1 MPAAHNACN
10 TGDASRR
17 PESLEGTAVAV
28 IAPPP
33 QAEDAAPPAKQGPL
47 VSFKERDFRWLW
59 IGTITVGFGQWGQQ
73 IGLNYLVYVL
83 TGSAV
88 QMGAVTFV
96 GGFGSLFV
104 TPYAG
109 VLADRY
115 SRRKVMYWATA
126 FGVAQAAVLAVLVL
140 TDVIQVWHAYIF
152 AVLTTFTQAVNQPA
166 RQAYVHDV
174 STPETFSNA
183 IALNS
188 IAQNLSRIVGPPIA
202 GIIAVWSVGACFVFV
217 AGVRG
222 VAMLATWLMRERPQE
237 KMTGSR
243 NPTRQ
248 VLDGFAYLLAE
259 PRLRLLLAINAVP
272 ALLVYPYMN
281 FMPIFADEVFNEER
295 AYGFLVAMIAVGSI
309 IGLFALAWFGELRR
323 KPQIMLG
330 CFLVYLVL
338 LLIFSRQDVLAF
350 GLLALAVAG
359 IFHGTALALN
369 NVVFQSELRPDMRG
383 RGMAAWQVGMALMP
397 LGGLPMGLL
406 IARFGTQDGVAIS
419 HALCLVF
426 FLLVVA
432 FGKPLTRS
440 A

>member
-1 MPAAHNACN
+1 
-10 TGDASRR
+10 
-17 PESLEGTAVAV
+17 VAV
-28 IAPPP
+28 VAPPP
-33 QAEDAAPPAKQGPL
+33 PPQDAAPTKQGPFI
-47 VSFKERDFRWLW
+47 SFRERDFRWLW

-73 IGLNYLVYVL
+73 IGLNYLVYIL
-83 TGSAV
+83 TDDAV

-96 GGFGSLFV
+96 GGFGALFV

-115 SRRKVMYWATA
+115 SRRKVMILSTWL
-126 FGVAQAAVLAVLVL
+126 GVAQAAVLAALVL
-140 TDVIQVWHAYIF
+140 TDLIEVWHAYVF
-152 AVLTTFTQAVNQPA
+152 AVLTTFTQAINQPA

-202 GIIAVWSVGACFVFV
+202 GIIAVWNVGACFLFV
-217 AGVRG
+217 AAVRG
-222 VAMLATWLMRERPQE
+222 VSLVATWLMRERPQE
-237 KMTGSR
+237 KAGAGR

-281 FMPIFADEVFNEER
+281 FMPIFADEVFHEER

-309 IGLFALAWFGELRR
+309 IGLSILAWFGDIRR
-323 KPQIMLG
+323 KTQIMLG
-330 CFLVYLVL
+330 CFVAYLVL
-338 LLIFSRQDVLAF
+338 LLVFSRQDTLAF
-350 GLLALAVAG
+350 GLVALASAG
-359 IFHGTALALN
+359 VFHGTALALN
-369 NVVFQSELRPDMRG
+369 NVVFQGELRPDMRG
-383 RGMAAWQVGMALMP
+383 RGMAAWQIGMSLMP

-406 IARFGTQDGVAIS
+406 IDRFGTQDGVAIS
-419 HALCLVF
+419 HAMCLAF
-426 FLLVVA
+426 FVLVILL
-432 FGKPLTRS
+432 GRSLTH
-440 A
+440 AEAAAAAEAQPAV

>member
-1 MPAAHNACN
+1 
-10 TGDASRR
+10 
-17 PESLEGTAVAV
+17 VAV
-28 IAPPP
+28 VAPPP
-33 QAEDAAPPAKQGPL
+33 GPEATPPPKQGPL
-47 VSFKERDFRWLW
+47 ISFKERDFCWLW

-73 IGLNYLVYVL
+73 IGLNYLVYLL

-96 GGFGSLFV
+96 GGLGSLFV

-115 SRRKVMYWATA
+115 SRRKVMLYSTL
-126 FGVAQAAVLAVLVL
+126 FGTTQAAVLAILVL
-140 TDVIQVWHAYIF
+140 TDNIQVWHAYIF

-174 STPETFSNA
+174 STPETLTNA

-188 IAQNLSRIVGPPIA
+188 IAQNLSRIIGPPVA
-202 GIIAVWSVGACFVFV
+202 GLIAVWSVGACFLFV
-217 AGVRG
+217 AAVRG
-222 VAMLATWLMRERPQE
+222 ISYVATWLMRERPQE
-237 KMTGSR
+237 KAVSTR

-281 FMPIFADEVFNEER
+281 FMPIFAAEVYGDER

-309 IGLFALAWFGELRR
+309 VGLFALAWLGEFRR
-323 KPQIMLG
+323 KPQIMLA
-330 CFLVYLVL
+330 CFVVYLVI
-338 LLIFSRQDVLAF
+338 LLIFSRQDVLIF
-350 GLLALAVAG
+350 GLLALVAAG
-359 IFHGTALALN
+359 VFHGTAMALN
-369 NVVFQSELRPDMRG
+369 NTVFQSELRSDMRG
-383 RGMAAWQVGMALMP
+383 RGMAAWQIGMSLMP

-406 IARFGTQDGVAIS
+406 IAQFGTQDGVAIS

-426 FLLVVA
+426 ILLVVA
-432 FGKPLTRS
+432 FGRPLTRS
-440 A
+440 E

>member
-1 MPAAHNACN
+1 MA
-10 TGDASRR
+10 T
-17 PESLEGTAVAV
+17 VAPPTQP
-28 IAPPP
+28 APPP
-33 QAEDAAPPAKQGPL
+33 PPKQGPL

-59 IGTITVGFGQWGQQ
+59 IGTVTVGFGQWGQQ
-73 IGLNYLVYVL
+73 IGLNYLVYLL

-88 QMGAVTFV
+88 QMGAVTAV
-96 GGFGSLFV
+96 GGLGSLFV

-115 SRRKVMYWATA
+115 SRRQVMLWATL
-126 FGVAQAAVLAVLVL
+126 FGAAQAAVLAALVL
-140 TDVIQVWHAYIF
+140 TDLIEVWHAYVF

-174 STPETFSNA
+174 STAETLTNA

-202 GIIAVWSVGACFVFV
+202 GLIAVWSVGACFVFV

-222 VAMLATWLMRERPQE
+222 VAYVATWLMRERPQE
-237 KMTGSR
+237 KAVGTR

-259 PRLRLLLAINAVP
+259 PRLRLLLAINAAP

-281 FMPIFADEVFNEER
+281 FMPIFAAEVYGDER

-309 IGLFALAWFGELRR
+309 IGLFALAWIGEIRR

-330 CFLVYLVL
+330 CFLIYLVI
-338 LLIFSRQDVLAF
+338 LLIFSRQDVLIF
-350 GLLALAVAG
+350 GLFALVAAG
-359 IFHGTALALN
+359 VFHGTALALN
-369 NVVFQSELRPDMRG
+369 NTVFQSELRPDMRG
-383 RGMAAWQVGMALMP
+383 RGMAAWQIGMSLMP

-406 IARFGTQDGVAIS
+406 IAQFGTQDGVAVS
-419 HALCLVF
+419 HALCLLF
-426 FLLVVA
+426 FLFVVA
-432 FGKPLTRS
+432 FGRPLTRS
-440 A
+440 E

>member
-1 MPAAHNACN
+1 MA
-10 TGDASRR
+10 T
-17 PESLEGTAVAV
+17 
-28 IAPPP
+28 IAPPTQP
-33 QAEDAAPPAKQGPL
+33 APPAPPKQGPL

-59 IGTITVGFGQWGQQ
+59 IGTITIGFGQWGQQ
-73 IGLNYLVYVL
+73 IGLNWLVYVL

-96 GGFGSLFV
+96 GGLGAMFV

-115 SRRKVMYWATA
+115 SQRKVMLVSGI
-126 FGVAQAAVLAVLVL
+126 FGAAQAGVLAVLVL
-140 TDVIQVWHAYIF
+140 TDLVEVWHAYIF
-152 AVLTTFTQAVNQPA
+152 AVLTTFTQAINQPA

-183 IALNS
+183 VALNS

-202 GIIAVWSVGACFVFV
+202 GVIAVWNVGACFLFV
-217 AGVRG
+217 VGVRA
-222 VAMLATWLMRERPQE
+222 VASLATWLMRERPQE
-237 KMTGSR
+237 KPAGSR

-248 VLDGFAYLLAE
+248 VLDGFAYLFAQ
-259 PRLRLLLAINAVP
+259 PRLRLLLAITAVP

-281 FMPIFADEVFNEER
+281 FMPIFADEVFGEER

-309 IGLFALAWFGELRR
+309 IGLFALAWFGDVRR

-338 LLIFSRQDVLAF
+338 LLVFSRQDVLIF
-350 GLLALAVAG
+350 GLLTLATAG
-359 IFHGTALALN
+359 VFHGTALALN
-369 NVVFQSELRPDMRG
+369 NTVFQSELRPDMRG
-383 RGMAAWQVGMALMP
+383 RGMAAWQIGMSLMP

-406 IARFGTQDGVAIS
+406 IAKFGTQDGVAIS
-419 HALCLVF
+419 HALCLAF
-426 FLLVVA
+426 FVLVVI
-432 FGKPLTRS
+432 FGRPLTRS
-440 A
+440 E

>member
-1 MPAAHNACN
+1 
-10 TGDASRR
+10 
-17 PESLEGTAVAV
+17 VAT
-28 IAPPP
+28 IAPPTQP
-33 QAEDAAPPAKQGPL
+33 GEEAPRKQGPFA
-47 VSFKERDFRWLW
+47 SFVERDFRWLW
-59 IGTITVGFGQWGQQ
+59 VGTITVGFGQWGQQ
-73 IGLNYLVYVL
+73 IGLNYLVYIL
-83 TGSAV
+83 TDSAV

-96 GGFGSLFV
+96 GGIGALFV

-115 SRRKVMYWATA
+115 SRRKVMLYSTL
-126 FGVAQAAVLAVLVL
+126 FGAAQAGVLAILVL
-140 TDVIQVWHAYIF
+140 TDLIEVWHAYVF

-174 STPETFSNA
+174 STPQTLSNA

-188 IAQNLSRIVGPPIA
+188 IAQNLARIVGPPIA
-202 GIIAVWSVGACFVFV
+202 GIIVVWNIGAGFLFVVAVRVIASG
-217 AGVRG
+217 
-222 VAMLATWLMRERPQE
+222 ATWVMSERPQE
-237 KMTGSR
+237 KAVSTR

-281 FMPIFADEVFNEER
+281 FMPIFADEVYGDER

-309 IGLFALAWFGELRR
+309 IGLFALAWLGELRR

-330 CFLVYLVL
+330 CFLVYLVI
-338 LLIFSRQDVLAF
+338 LLIFSRQDVLIF
-350 GLLALAVAG
+350 GLLALVAAG
-359 IFHGTALALN
+359 VFHGVALALN
-369 NVVFQSELRPDMRG
+369 NVVFQSELRDDMRG
-383 RGMAAWQVGMALMP
+383 RGMAAWQIGMSLMP

-406 IARFGTQDGVAIS
+406 IYHFGTQDGVAVS
-419 HALCLVF
+419 HALALGFFVLV
-426 FLLVVA
+426 A
-432 FGKPLTRS
+432 IFGRPLTRS